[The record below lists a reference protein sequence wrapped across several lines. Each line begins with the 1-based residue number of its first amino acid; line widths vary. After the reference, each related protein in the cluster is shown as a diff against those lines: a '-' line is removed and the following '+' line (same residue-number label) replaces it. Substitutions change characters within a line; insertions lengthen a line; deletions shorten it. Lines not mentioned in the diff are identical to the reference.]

1 MRLGEG
7 SALTRKIQ
15 NSSFLIMVK
24 FVPIKLIIF
33 LITLSFL
40 PIKSY
45 GWSWGESSYEEC
57 ILKRM
62 KNVKSDEAA
71 RSIRSACFKKFDK
84 PPKKKSIK
92 KDDVLT
98 IFKSRE
104 DGKSSI
110 KALQKYVKDIEK
122 SKTYDSKWAKF
133 DDDVRK
139 YWSGSGV
146 DTISIELTS
155 NSKLER
161 QAESL
166 GVYSPYFISK
176 DMRNVWIKNLNPYA
190 IQQVRFATGE
200 CDGSTPDFLSVDT
213 VANLQPGASGKVQV
227 ELIFPGGECYW
238 VHESF
243 SKWMSFDEVE
253 SILYE

>member
-92 KDDVLT
+92 KGDILSIFRSKEENKSDVYA
-98 IFKSRE
+98 
-104 DGKSSI
+104 I
-110 KALQKYVKDIEK
+110 KKYIKDIEK
-122 SKTYDSKWAKF
+122 SKTYNSKWVKYG
-133 DDDVRK
+133 DVVEK

-176 DMRNVWIKNLNPYA
+176 DMRNVWIKNLNSYA
-190 IQQVRFATGE
+190 IQEVRFATGE
-200 CDGSTPDFLSVDT
+200 CNSGTPDFLSVAT

-227 ELIFPGGECYW
+227 ELIFPGGDCYW

-243 SKWMSFDEVE
+243 SKYMSFDEVE